1 MPQVLLVSTRS
12 FNAAWRQLQR
22 PFMAKPTLEQ
32 MPLRGCLVPPAAP
45 AGECAATSVDRG
57 RETAMLQRETK
68 RIWLGAF
75 PGRLRRKVFKKRQKG
90 RGCTWNRL
98 IVAAEVDDES
108 AQSVE
113 EITREQTQDRRDRH
127 RRFGLLNA
135 SLMVCMQQL
144 TTKMLA
150 LVAIPDLPDVE
161 QLQLYNLQLR
171 RLVLQQA
178 HLHSVWRRADW
189 KEFDARTFCQQQQR
203 VALAA
208 RSNVLPAHGPRH
220 RHRSCL
226 PRRSKHEFNART

>member
-57 RETAMLQRETK
+57 RETAKLQRERK

-75 PGRLRRKVFKKRQKG
+75 PGRLQRKVFKKRQKG

-113 EITREQTQDRRDRH
+113 EISREQTQDRRDRH
-127 RRFGLLNA
+127 RPFCHLNA
-135 SLMVCMQQL
+135 GLMMCMQQL

-150 LVAIPDLPDVE
+150 LVAIPDLHDVE

-171 RLVLQQA
+171 RLVLQQT

-189 KEFDARTFCQQQQR
+189 QEFDARTFCRQQQR

-208 RSNVLPAHGPRH
+208 RSKVRPGPGPRH
-220 RHRSCL
+220 RYRSCL